1 MKNIVYILALSSIL
15 LELTSCQIKEEKIIK
30 EGDKEFVVLG
40 GDTLGVVYEK
50 HTVISC
56 ERTTPNNIHEEMNP
70 SFDIKLENGSSFE
83 SRKTYEVGDSIIYT
97 IYTK

>member
-15 LELTSCQIKEEKIIK
+15 LGLASCQIKEEKIIK

-50 HTVISC
+50 HTVIS
-56 ERTTPNNIHEEMNP
+56 
-70 SFDIKLENGSSFE
+70 
-83 SRKTYEVGDSIIYT
+83 
-97 IYTK
+97 